1 MIVLW
6 NVNIGNML
14 TTWCQLSVK
23 IVSTLSK
30 IVNNC
35 QKISTFS
42 NIASPSAY
50 IMSIFDIFAGKNIFS
65 YQTCL
70 IIRAGRVYG
79 QVNIWGG
86 SEHSEQATWKA
97 LMSKK
102 VEPFT
107 ADCYKWLHYRYHQLR
122 RARQVILCEADPRC
136 QPESNNRLSLT
147 NWNIFQSHGQTT
159 QANCWIFQT
168 RTKKTYSCDNHHGIL
183 GSMGKVLMVWKNSIS
198 AKLCLFF
205 FSVLPH
211 HVLVWKNPLSAENVL
226 LFPLSYPSVLF
237 GVLFVE
243 EVRVVR
249 VLSHKRQ
256 PEVMGGQTL
265 RGQFRPK

>member
-50 IMSIFDIFAGKNIFS
+50 IMLIFDIFAGKNIFS
-65 YQTCL
+65 FQTCL

-159 QANCWIFQT
+159 QANSWIFQT
-168 RTKKTYSCDNHHGIL
+168 RKMKKSSCDDHHNIL
-183 GSMGKVLMVWKNSIS
+183 VSIGKVLMVWI
-198 AKLCLFF
+198 
-205 FSVLPH
+205 
-211 HVLVWKNPLSAENVL
+211 NPDKTL
-226 LFPLSYPSVLF
+226 LFKVRPIFLLRSPSSSCMKKIPSLPKMSYFSLSVILLF
-237 GVLFVE
+237 SSGFC
-243 EVRVVR
+243 
-249 VLSHKRQ
+249 LSRRCGWY
-256 PEVMGGQTL
+256 ES
-265 RGQFRPK
+265 